1 MLRGVN
7 ELHGYGLHA
16 TDGDIGH
23 ADEFYF
29 DDESWTVR
37 YLVADTGHWLPGR
50 RVLISPIAIAQAD
63 WGNRKLMLNLTRGQ
77 VEKSPGVEE
86 HRPLSRRWE
95 AHYHNYYEWPAYWAG
110 AALWGVAAYPS
121 LLSDQEPET
130 YSEPEAGE
138 DSHLQSTSDVTGY
151 QLHAADGDI
160 GHVSDFIV
168 DDRTWAIR
176 YLVVDTGAWLPGK
189 KVLLAPTWIESVKWS
204 DAKVHS
210 VLTREAIECGPA
222 YDHKL
227 PITRDYEV
235 LLFAH
240 YGQSK
245 YWDAEG

>member
-1 MLRGVN
+1 MLRSVN

-29 DDESWTVR
+29 DDASWTVR

-63 WGNRKLMLNLTRGQ
+63 WGNRKLQLNLTRGQ
-77 VEKSPGVEE
+77 VENSPGVEE

-95 AHYHNYYEWPAYWAG
+95 ARYHNYYEWPAYWAG

-121 LLSDQEPET
+121 LLADHEPEPET
-130 YSEPEAGE
+130 EPDTGQ

-168 DDRTWAIR
+168 DDLTWAIR
-176 YLVVDTGAWLPGK
+176 YLVVDTGSWLPGK
-189 KVLLAPTWIESVKWS
+189 KVLLAPTWIGSVKWS
-204 DAKVHS
+204 DAKVHTL
-210 VLTREAIECGPA
+210 LTREAIECGPA
-222 YDHKL
+222 FDHKL

-235 LLFAH
+235 QLFAH

-245 YWDAEG
+245 YWDAE